1 MAVYERTYRP
11 YAGGFTPE
19 RRRFLVLP
27 RYAYG
32 EVFRSKLFLIFF
44 VLCFIPHL
52 AGAVLIYLRHNA
64 SALEFLDL
72 SAAQLLTIDGSFF
85 FNLMG
90 IEATM
95 CFLLSLFVGPALV
108 APDLRN
114 GALPLYLSR
123 PFTRREY
130 VLGKL
135 SVLAILLSAIT
146 WVPLLL
152 LFTLQAS
159 LEGGWLAAN
168 GRVGWA
174 IFAGSWAWILVLS
187 LIALAVS
194 ACVKWK
200 PVARIVLLVVFFVL
214 AGFGAAINESLDTTW
229 GSLLNL
235 GELIRAVWAGLFG
248 IDVRVRLEPGPAW
261 IALAAI
267 CAASLVL
274 LARRIKAYEVVR

>member
-27 RYAYG
+27 RYAYA
-32 EVFRSKLFLIFF
+32 EVFRSKLFLVFF

-64 SALEFLDL
+64 SALKFLDI
-72 SAAQLLTIDGSFF
+72 SAAQILSIDGSFF
-85 FNLMG
+85 FNMMG

-95 CFLLSLFVGPALV
+95 CFLLALFVGPALV

-135 SVLAILLSAIT
+135 SVLALLLSAIT
-146 WVPLLL
+146 WMPLLL

-159 LEGGWLAAN
+159 LEDGWLAAN
-168 GRVGWA
+168 ARVGWA

-214 AGFGAAINESLDTTW
+214 AGFGTAINEILDTTW

-248 IDVRVRLEPGPAW
+248 IDVRVRLDAGPAW
-261 IALAAI
+261 IALAAA

>member
-27 RYAYG
+27 RYAYA
-32 EVFRSKLFLIFF
+32 EVFRSKLFLVFF

-64 SALEFLDL
+64 SALKFLDI
-72 SAAQLLTIDGSFF
+72 SAAQILSIDGSFF
-85 FNLMG
+85 FNMMA

-95 CFLLSLFVGPALV
+95 CFLLALFVGPALV

-135 SVLAILLSAIT
+135 SVLALLLSAIT
-146 WVPLLL
+146 WMPLLL

-159 LEGGWLAAN
+159 LEDGWLAAN
-168 GRVGWA
+168 ARVGWA

-214 AGFGAAINESLDTTW
+214 AGFGTAINEILDTTW

-248 IDVRVRLEPGPAW
+248 IDVRVRLDAGPAW
-261 IALAAI
+261 IALAAA

>member
-64 SALEFLDL
+64 SALKFLDL

-85 FNLMG
+85 FNMMG
-90 IEATM
+90 IEATL

-159 LEGGWLAAN
+159 LEDGWLAAN

-174 IFAGSWAWILVLS
+174 IFAGSWAWVLVLS

-194 ACVKWK
+194 AWVKWK

-261 IALAAI
+261 IALAAV